1 MIIGRYTVRVS
12 IPRPITRPRPI
23 LRLSHQPFC
32 NGISNENNNDNE
44 NENGNEEDNSIKP
57 LTYTSDLETYI
68 FYDALTMG
76 YSIERLNYLI
86 STSIQSNMTSRSELA
101 SPLSGGRGGVKHY
114 KNKVSTLGCPK

>member
-12 IPRPITRPRPI
+12 IPRPMTRPIPI

-57 LTYTSDLETYI
+57 LTYTSDPETYI

-76 YSIERLNYLI
+76 YIIERLNYLI
-86 STSIQSNMTSRSELA
+86 STSIQSNMTSRLELA
-101 SPLSGGRGGVKHY
+101 SSLSGGRGV
-114 KNKVSTLGCPK
+114 